1 MNPVD
6 HPMGGGEGKA
16 SGGHPRSR
24 TGKYAKGEKTR
35 KRHKGSNKLIIQ
47 RKNGHKLTK

>member
-6 HPMGGGEGKA
+6 HPMGGGEGRQ

-24 TGKYAKGEKTR
+24 TGLYAKGLKTR
-35 KRHKGSNKLIIQ
+35 RPKKQSNKYIIE
-47 RKNGHKLTK
+47 RSNK